1 VEELLRQLKNKME
14 GDIGEI
20 YVQVQNMH
28 ETRNL
33 LMNIQSYQQVLQA

>member
-1 VEELLRQLKNKME
+1 VEELLRQLKDKME

-20 YVQVQNMH
+20 YAQAQNMH

-33 LMNIQSYQQVLQA
+33 LMNIQSYQQVL